1 MKKVLISALSLLFIY
16 TAVSAQQKL
25 KFSSQT
31 YAGVLLGD
39 GRSDLQLQTIN
50 GVKWKNW
57 FGGIGAGI
65 DWYSF
70 RSVPVFASVNR
81 DIFKKG
87 KNTLLLSADVGI
99 NLPWHQDNYYY
110 IDFTTNNEFRPG
122 LYWASGVGYRF
133 GVGKADNALLMNFG
147 YSFKQSRQEF
157 ANVYPC
163 LNPPCLPFVEK
174 YDYRLNRLSIKLGW
188 IF

>member
-1 MKKVLISALSLLFIY
+1 MKRVMIIALSLLFMY
-16 TAVSAQQKL
+16 TGAYCQQKL

-31 YAGVLLGD
+31 YAGIVLGE
-39 GRSDLQLQTIN
+39 GRSDLQLQIIN

-81 DIFKKG
+81 DILKKG

-99 NLPWHQDNYYY
+99 NLPWQQDNYYY
-110 IDFTTNNEFRPG
+110 INYTGESEYSPG

-147 YSFKQSRQEF
+147 YSFKQSRQEVTYQF
-157 ANVYPC
+157 PC
-163 LNPPCLPFVEK
+163 FNPPCIPSVEK